1 MDIREIL
8 GKRRLFLDG
17 GTGTSLQ
24 KLGLKAGERP
34 ETWNLLHPERIE
46 SLHRAYLDAGADII
60 YTNTF
65 GANRLKYPEGGE
77 FSLEEVI
84 KSAVNIAKRAQI
96 ACGREDSSWVALDIG
111 PSGKLL
117 RPLGD
122 LDFEDAVA
130 LFAEV
135 VGYGA
140 AAGADLVVIET
151 MGDSYELKAAV
162 LAAKENSELPIIAT
176 AAFDERARL
185 LTGGTPESVTALLEG
200 LRVDALGLNCGLGP
214 REMLPIAEHFA
225 AAASLPVAAAPN
237 AGLPRQVEGRTVFD
251 LSPGDFAAQMEAI
264 ARAGAQLLGGCCGT
278 TPEHIAALAERCRE
292 LPFAEPVRKR
302 RTVVSSFS
310 TAVELGAGPVIVGER
325 INPTGKPRLKEAL
338 RAGNMDYL
346 LSEGAAQEDAGAQ
359 ILDVNVGLPGVD
371 EPAMLE
377 RAVTALQGVTGLPL
391 QLDSSDARALERA
404 MRRYNGK
411 PMINSVSAK
420 AESMAA
426 VFPLIRKYG
435 GTVVGLALDE
445 GGIPETPEGRVEC
458 AERIYETAAEYGI
471 AREDVVID
479 TLTLTV
485 SSEPQAAQTTLE
497 ALRRIHAAGGRTILG
512 VSNVSFGL
520 PAREKVNSAFL
531 TLALEAG
538 LDCAIMNPLSAAM
551 MSAWRAFAVLTA
563 RDARCED
570 YIAHESGAEA
580 RPETPTAGLTLGACI
595 EKGLAD
601 AASAEAKR
609 LVAGGAEPLGVINS
623 ELIPAL
629 DRVGRGFEAGTMY
642 LPQLLMS
649 AEAAGAAFESLK
661 SGMKG
666 ERGGGYP
673 GKIVIATV
681 KGDIHD
687 IGKNIVRTLLEN
699 YGFDVRDLGK
709 DVPPEAVL
717 EAASQEG
724 VRLVGLSALMTTT
737 VAAMEKTIKLLRERL
752 PEVKIMVGGAVLN
765 EEYAKQIGA
774 DFYGR
779 DAMASVR
786 YAKTVCA

>member
-77 FSLEEVI
+77 FSLEEVV

-162 LAAKENSELPIIAT
+162 LAAKENSELPVIAT

-185 LTGGTPESVTALLEG
+185 LTGGTPEAMTALLEG

-214 REMLPIAEHFA
+214 REMLPIAERFA

-278 TPEHIAALAERCRE
+278 TPEHIAALVERCRE

-471 AREDVVID
+471 APEDVVID

-485 SSEPQAAQTTLE
+485 SSAPQAAQTTLE

-629 DRVGRGFEAGTMY
+629 DRVGRGFEAGEIY

-649 AEAAGAAFESLK
+649 AEAAGAVFESLK

-666 ERGGGYP
+666 ERGSEYP

-737 VAAMEKTIKLLRERL
+737 VAAMEETIKLLRERL

-765 EEYAKQIGA
+765 EEYARQIGA

>member
-1 MDIREIL
+1 MDIREVL

-24 KLGLKAGERP
+24 KMGLKAGERP

-46 SLHRAYLDAGADII
+46 ALHRAYLDAGADVI

-65 GANRLKYPEGGE
+65 GANRLKYPADGE
-77 FSLEEVI
+77 FELEDIV
-84 KSAVNIAKRAQI
+84 KSAVDIAKRAQI
-96 ACGREDSSWVALDIG
+96 ACGREGDSWVALDIG

-117 RPLGD
+117 KPLGD
-122 LDFEDAVA
+122 LDFEDAVS

-135 VGYGA
+135 VRCGA
-140 AAGADLVVIET
+140 AAGADLVVVET

-162 LAAKENSELPIIAT
+162 LAAKENSELPVIAT

-185 LTGGTPESVTALLEG
+185 LTGGTPEAVTALLEG

-214 REMLPIAEHFA
+214 DEMLTIAERFA
-225 AAASLPVAAAPN
+225 AAASIPVAAAPN
-237 AGLPRQVEGRTVFD
+237 AGLPRSVEGRTVFD
-251 LSPGDFAAQMEAI
+251 LSPGDFAEGMARI
-264 ARAGAQLLGGCCGT
+264 AEAGAQLLGGCCGT
-278 TPEHIAALAERCRE
+278 TPEHIAALVNRCRV
-292 LPFAEPVRKR
+292 LPFAEPVKKH

-310 TAVELGAGPVIVGER
+310 TAVELGAGTVIVGER

-338 RAGNMDYL
+338 RTENMEYL

-377 RAVTALQGVTGLPL
+377 RAVCALQGVTGLPL
-391 QLDSSDARALERA
+391 QLDSSDPAALERA

-426 VFPLIRKYG
+426 VFPLVQKYG
-435 GTVVGLALDE
+435 GVVVGLALDE
-445 GGIPETPEGRVEC
+445 GGIPETPEGRVAC
-458 AERIYETAAEYGI
+458 AERIYETAAQYGI
-471 AREDVVID
+471 APEDVVID

-485 SSEPQAAQTTLE
+485 SSEPQAAQVTLE
-497 ALRRIHAAGGRTILG
+497 ALRRIHARGGRTILG

-551 MSAWRAFAVLTA
+551 MSAWRAFAVLSA

-570 YIAHESGAEA
+570 YIAHESGAETKPQTQA
-580 RPETPTAGLTLGACI
+580 AGMTLGTCI

-609 LVAGGAEPLGVINS
+609 LVAGGTEPLDAINS

-629 DRVGRGFEAGTMY
+629 DRVGRGFEAGEIY

-649 AEAAGAAFESLK
+649 AEAAGAAFEALK
-661 SGMKG
+661 AGMKG
-666 ERGGGYP
+666 DRGSEYP

-699 YGFDVRDLGK
+699 YGFDVTDLGK

-717 EAASQEG
+717 EAASKEG

-737 VAAMEKTIKLLRERL
+737 VAAMAETIKLLQSKL
-752 PEVKIMVGGAVLN
+752 PGIKIMVGGAVLN
-765 EEYAKQIGA
+765 EEYAEQIGA
-774 DFYGR
+774 DFYGK

-786 YAKTVCA
+786 YAKEICS

>member
-24 KLGLKAGERP
+24 KMGLRAGERP

-46 SLHRAYLDAGADII
+46 SLHRAYLDAGADVIF
-60 YTNTF
+60 TNTF

-77 FSLEEVI
+77 FSLEEVV
-84 KSAVNIAKRAQI
+84 KSAVNIAKRAQT

-162 LAAKENSELPIIAT
+162 LAAKENSELPVIAT
-176 AAFDERARL
+176 CAFDERARL
-185 LTGGTPESVTALLEG
+185 LTGGTPEAVTALLEG

-214 REMLPIAEHFA
+214 REMLPIAERFA
-225 AAASLPVAAAPN
+225 AASSLPVAAAPN

-278 TPEHIAALAERCRE
+278 TPEHIAALAGRCRE

-338 RAGNMDYL
+338 RSGDMDYL

-377 RAVTALQGVTGLPL
+377 RAVCALQGVTGLPL

-435 GTVVGLALDE
+435 GVVVGLALDD
-445 GGIPETPEGRVEC
+445 GGIPETPEGRVAC
-458 AERIYETAAEYGI
+458 AEHIYETAAEYGI

-485 SSEPQAAQTTLE
+485 SSAPQEAQTTLE
-497 ALRRIHAAGGRTILG
+497 ALRRIHAKGGRTILG

-520 PAREKVNSAFL
+520 PAREKVNSASL

-570 YIAHESGAEA
+570 YIAHESGAQA
-580 RPETPTAGLTLGACI
+580 RPETPTTGLTLGACI

-609 LVAGGAEPLGVINS
+609 LVEGGAEPLDVINS

-737 VAAMEKTIKLLRERL
+737 VAAMEETIRLLRERL
-752 PEVKIMVGGAVLN
+752 PDVKIMVGGAVLT
-765 EEYAKQIGA
+765 EDYAKQIGA
-774 DFYGR
+774 DFYGK

-786 YAKTVCA
+786 YAKEICG

>member
-1 MDIREIL
+1 MDIREVL

-24 KLGLKAGERP
+24 KMGLKAGERP

-46 SLHRAYLDAGADII
+46 ALHRAYLDAGADVI

-65 GANRLKYPEGGE
+65 GANRLKYPADGE
-77 FSLEEVI
+77 FELEDIV
-84 KSAVNIAKRAQI
+84 KSAVDIAKRAQI
-96 ACGREDSSWVALDIG
+96 ACGREGDSWVALDIG

-117 RPLGD
+117 KPLGD
-122 LDFEDAVA
+122 LDFEDAVS

-135 VGYGA
+135 VRCGA
-140 AAGADLVVIET
+140 AAGADLVVVET

-162 LAAKENSELPIIAT
+162 LAAKENSELPVIAT

-185 LTGGTPESVTALLEG
+185 LTGGTPEAVTALLEG

-214 REMLPIAEHFA
+214 DEMLTIAERFA
-225 AAASLPVAAAPN
+225 AAASIPVAAAPN
-237 AGLPRQVEGRTVFD
+237 AGLPRSVEGRTVFE
-251 LSPGDFAAQMEAI
+251 LSPGDFAEGMARI
-264 ARAGAQLLGGCCGT
+264 AEAGAQLLGGCCGT
-278 TPEHIAALAERCRE
+278 TPEHIAALVNRCRE
-292 LPFAEPVRKR
+292 LPFAEPVKR
-302 RTVVSSFS
+302 HRTWVSSFS

-338 RAGNMDYL
+338 RTENMEYL

-377 RAVTALQGVTGLPL
+377 RAVCALQGVTGLPL
-391 QLDSSDARALERA
+391 QLDSSDPAALERA

-426 VFPLIRKYG
+426 VFPLVQKYG
-435 GTVVGLALDE
+435 GVVVGLALDE
-445 GGIPETPEGRVEC
+445 GGIPETPEGRVAC
-458 AERIYETAAEYGI
+458 AERIYETAAQYGI

-485 SSEPQAAQTTLE
+485 SSEPQAAQVTLE
-497 ALRRIHAAGGRTILG
+497 ALRRIHARGGRTILG

-551 MSAWRAFAVLTA
+551 MSAWRAFAVLSA
-563 RDARCED
+563 RDARCEE
-570 YIAHESGAEA
+570 YIAHESGAETKPQTQA
-580 RPETPTAGLTLGACI
+580 AGMTLGTCI

-609 LVAGGAEPLGVINS
+609 LVAGGTEPLDAINS

-629 DRVGRGFEAGTMY
+629 DRVGRGFEAGEIY

-649 AEAAGAAFESLK
+649 AEAAGAAFEALK
-661 SGMKG
+661 AGMKG
-666 ERGGGYP
+666 DRGSEYP

-699 YGFDVRDLGK
+699 YGFDVTDLGK

-717 EAASQEG
+717 EAASKEG

-737 VAAMEKTIKLLRERL
+737 VAAMAETIKLLQSKL
-752 PEVKIMVGGAVLN
+752 PGIKIMVGGAVLN
-765 EEYAKQIGA
+765 EEYAEQIGA
-774 DFYGR
+774 DFYGK

-786 YAKTVCA
+786 YAKEICS

>member
-1 MDIREIL
+1 MDIREVL

-24 KLGLKAGERP
+24 KMGLKAGERP

-46 SLHRAYLDAGADII
+46 ALHRAYLDAGADVI

-77 FSLEEVI
+77 FALEDIV
-84 KSAVNIAKRAQI
+84 KSAVDIAKRAQI
-96 ACGREDSSWVALDIG
+96 ACGREGDSWVALDIG

-117 RPLGD
+117 KPLGD
-122 LDFEDAVA
+122 LDFEDAVS

-135 VGYGA
+135 VRCGA
-140 AAGADLVVIET
+140 AAGADLVVVET

-162 LAAKENSELPIIAT
+162 LAAKENSELPVIAT

-185 LTGGTPESVTALLEG
+185 LTGGTPEAVTALLEG

-214 REMLPIAEHFA
+214 DEMLTIAERFA
-225 AAASLPVAAAPN
+225 AAASIPVAAAPN
-237 AGLPRQVEGRTVFD
+237 AGLPRSVEGRTVFD
-251 LSPGDFAAQMEAI
+251 LSPGDFAEGMARI
-264 ARAGAQLLGGCCGT
+264 AEAGAQLLGGCCGT
-278 TPEHIAALAERCRE
+278 TPEHIAALVNRCRE
-292 LPFAEPVRKR
+292 LPFAEPVKKH

-338 RAGNMDYL
+338 RTENMEYL

-377 RAVTALQGVTGLPL
+377 RAVCALQGVTGLPL
-391 QLDSSDARALERA
+391 QLDSSDPAALERA

-426 VFPLIRKYG
+426 VFPLVQKYG
-435 GTVVGLALDE
+435 GVVVGLALDE
-445 GGIPETPEGRVEC
+445 GGIPETPEGRVAC
-458 AERIYETAAEYGI
+458 AERIYETAAQYGI
-471 AREDVVID
+471 APEDVVID

-485 SSEPQAAQTTLE
+485 SSEPQAAQVTLE
-497 ALRRIHAAGGRTILG
+497 ALRRIHARGGRTILG

-551 MSAWRAFAVLTA
+551 MSAWRAFAVLSA

-570 YIAHESGAEA
+570 YIAHESGAET
-580 RPETPTAGLTLGACI
+580 RPQTQAAGMTLGTCI
-595 EKGLAD
+595 EKGLTD
-601 AASAEAKR
+601 AATNEAKR
-609 LVAGGAEPLGVINS
+609 LVAGGTEPLDAINS

-629 DRVGRGFEAGTMY
+629 DRVGRGFEAGEIY

-649 AEAAGAAFESLK
+649 AEAAGAAFEALK
-661 SGMKG
+661 AGMKG
-666 ERGGGYP
+666 DRGSEYP

-699 YGFDVRDLGK
+699 YGFDVTDLGK

-717 EAASQEG
+717 EAASKEG

-737 VAAMEKTIKLLRERL
+737 VAAMAETIKLLQSKL
-752 PEVKIMVGGAVLN
+752 PGIKIMVGGAVLN

-774 DFYGR
+774 DFYGK

-786 YAKTVCA
+786 YAKEICS

>member
-1 MDIREIL
+1 MDIREVL

-24 KLGLKAGERP
+24 KMGLKAGERP

-46 SLHRAYLDAGADII
+46 ALHRAYLDAGADVI

-77 FSLEEVI
+77 FALEDIV
-84 KSAVNIAKRAQI
+84 KSAVDIAKRAQI
-96 ACGREDSSWVALDIG
+96 ACGREGDSWVALDIG

-117 RPLGD
+117 KPLGD
-122 LDFEDAVA
+122 LDFEDAVS

-135 VGYGA
+135 VRCGA
-140 AAGADLVVIET
+140 AAGADLVVVET

-162 LAAKENSELPIIAT
+162 LAAKENSELPVIAT

-185 LTGGTPESVTALLEG
+185 LTGGTPEAVTALLEG

-214 REMLPIAEHFA
+214 DEMLTIAERFA
-225 AAASLPVAAAPN
+225 AAASIPVAAAPN
-237 AGLPRQVEGRTVFD
+237 AGLPRSVEGRTVFD
-251 LSPGDFAAQMEAI
+251 LSPGDFAEGMARI
-264 ARAGAQLLGGCCGT
+264 AEAGAQLLGGCCGT
-278 TPEHIAALAERCRE
+278 TPEHIAALVNRCRE
-292 LPFAEPVRKR
+292 LPFAEPVKR
-302 RTVVSSFS
+302 HRTWVSSFS
-310 TAVELGAGPVIVGER
+310 TAVELGAGTVIVGER

-338 RAGNMDYL
+338 RTENMEYL

-377 RAVTALQGVTGLPL
+377 RAVCALQGVTGLPL
-391 QLDSSDARALERA
+391 QLDSSDPAALERA

-426 VFPLIRKYG
+426 VFPLVQKYG
-435 GTVVGLALDE
+435 GVVVGLALDE
-445 GGIPETPEGRVEC
+445 GGIPETPEGRVAC
-458 AERIYETAAEYGI
+458 AERIYETAAQYGI
-471 AREDVVID
+471 APEDVVID

-485 SSEPQAAQTTLE
+485 SSEPQAAQVTLE
-497 ALRRIHAAGGRTILG
+497 ALRRIHARGGRTILG

-551 MSAWRAFAVLTA
+551 MSAWRAFAVLSA

-570 YIAHESGAEA
+570 YIAHESGAETKPQTQA
-580 RPETPTAGLTLGACI
+580 AGMTLGTCI

-609 LVAGGAEPLGVINS
+609 LVAGGTEPLDAINS

-629 DRVGRGFEAGTMY
+629 DRVGRGFEAGEIY

-649 AEAAGAAFESLK
+649 AEAAGAAFEALK
-661 SGMKG
+661 AGMKG
-666 ERGGGYP
+666 DRGSEYP

-699 YGFDVRDLGK
+699 YGFDVTDLGK

-717 EAASQEG
+717 EAASKEG

-737 VAAMEKTIKLLRERL
+737 VAAMAETIKLLQSKL
-752 PEVKIMVGGAVLN
+752 PGIKIMVGGAVLN

-774 DFYGR
+774 DFYGK

-786 YAKTVCA
+786 YAKEICS

>member
-1 MDIREIL
+1 MDIREVL

-24 KLGLKAGERP
+24 KMGLKAGERP

-46 SLHRAYLDAGADII
+46 ALHRAYLDAGADVI

-65 GANRLKYPEGGE
+65 GANRLKYPEDGE
-77 FSLEEVI
+77 FELEDIV
-84 KSAVNIAKRAQI
+84 KSAVDIAKRAQI
-96 ACGREDSSWVALDIG
+96 ACGREGDSWVALDIG

-117 RPLGD
+117 KPLGD
-122 LDFEDAVA
+122 LDFEDAVS

-135 VGYGA
+135 VRCGA
-140 AAGADLVVIET
+140 AAGADLVVVET

-162 LAAKENSELPIIAT
+162 LAAKENSELPVIAT

-185 LTGGTPESVTALLEG
+185 LTGGTPEAVTALLEG

-214 REMLPIAEHFA
+214 DEMLTIAERFA
-225 AAASLPVAAAPN
+225 AAASIPVAAAPN
-237 AGLPRQVEGRTVFD
+237 AGLPRSVEGRTVFD
-251 LSPGDFAAQMEAI
+251 LSPGDFAEGMARI
-264 ARAGAQLLGGCCGT
+264 AEAGAQLLGGCCGT
-278 TPEHIAALAERCRE
+278 TPEHIAALVNRCRE
-292 LPFAEPVRKR
+292 LPFAEPVKKH

-338 RAGNMDYL
+338 RTENMEYL

-377 RAVTALQGVTGLPL
+377 RAVCALQGVTGLPL
-391 QLDSSDARALERA
+391 QLDSSDPAALERA

-426 VFPLIRKYG
+426 VFPLVQKYG
-435 GTVVGLALDE
+435 GVVVGLALDE
-445 GGIPETPEGRVEC
+445 GGIPETPEGRVAC
-458 AERIYETAAEYGI
+458 AERIYETAAQYGI
-471 AREDVVID
+471 APEDVVID

-485 SSEPQAAQTTLE
+485 SSEPQAAQVTLE
-497 ALRRIHAAGGRTILG
+497 ALRRIHARGGRTILG

-551 MSAWRAFAVLTA
+551 MSAWRAFAVLSA

-570 YIAHESGAEA
+570 YIAHESGAET
-580 RPETPTAGLTLGACI
+580 RPQTQAAGMTLGTCI

-609 LVAGGAEPLGVINS
+609 LVAGGTEPLDAINS

-629 DRVGRGFEAGTMY
+629 DRVGRGFEAGEIY

-649 AEAAGAAFESLK
+649 AEAAGAAFEALK
-661 SGMKG
+661 AGMKG
-666 ERGGGYP
+666 DRGSEYP

-699 YGFDVRDLGK
+699 YGFDVTDLGK

-717 EAASQEG
+717 EAASKEG

-737 VAAMEKTIKLLRERL
+737 VAAMAETIKLLQSKL
-752 PEVKIMVGGAVLN
+752 PGIKIMVGGAVLN
-765 EEYAKQIGA
+765 EEYAEQIGA
-774 DFYGR
+774 DFYGK

-786 YAKTVCA
+786 YAKEICS

>member
-24 KLGLKAGERP
+24 KMGLRAGERP

-46 SLHRAYLDAGADII
+46 SLHRAYLDAGADVIF
-60 YTNTF
+60 TNTF

-77 FSLEEVI
+77 FSLEEVV
-84 KSAVNIAKRAQI
+84 KSAVRIAKRAQT

-162 LAAKENSELPIIAT
+162 LAAKENSELPVIAT
-176 AAFDERARL
+176 CAFDERARL
-185 LTGGTPESVTALLEG
+185 LTGGTPEAVMALLEG

-214 REMLPIAEHFA
+214 REMLPIAERFA

-251 LSPGDFAAQMEAI
+251 LSPGDFAAQMEAV

-278 TPEHIAALAERCRE
+278 TPEHIAALAGRCRE

-338 RAGNMDYL
+338 RSGNMDYL

-377 RAVTALQGVTGLPL
+377 RAVCALQGVTGLPL

-435 GTVVGLALDE
+435 GVVVGLALDD
-445 GGIPETPEGRVEC
+445 GGIPETPEGRVAC
-458 AERIYETAAEYGI
+458 AEHIYETAAEYGI

-485 SSEPQAAQTTLE
+485 SSAPQAAQTTLE
-497 ALRRIHAAGGRTILG
+497 ALRRIHAKGGRTILG

-570 YIAHESGAEA
+570 YIAHESGAQA
-580 RPETPTAGLTLGACI
+580 RPETPTTGLTLGACI

-609 LVAGGAEPLGVINS
+609 LVEGGAEPLDVINS

-737 VAAMEKTIKLLRERL
+737 VAAMEETIRLLRERL
-752 PEVKIMVGGAVLN
+752 PDVKIMVGGAVLT
-765 EEYAKQIGA
+765 EDYAKQIGA
-774 DFYGR
+774 DFYGK

-786 YAKTVCA
+786 YAKEICG

>member
-1 MDIREIL
+1 MDIREVL

-24 KLGLKAGERP
+24 KMGLKAGERP

-46 SLHRAYLDAGADII
+46 ALHRAYLDAGADVI

-65 GANRLKYPEGGE
+65 GANRLKYPADGE
-77 FSLEEVI
+77 FELEDIV
-84 KSAVNIAKRAQI
+84 KSAVDIAKRAQI
-96 ACGREDSSWVALDIG
+96 ACGREGDSWVALDIG

-117 RPLGD
+117 KPLGD
-122 LDFEDAVA
+122 LDFEDAVS

-135 VGYGA
+135 VRCGA
-140 AAGADLVVIET
+140 AAGADLVVVET

-162 LAAKENSELPIIAT
+162 LAAKENSELPVIAT

-185 LTGGTPESVTALLEG
+185 LTGGTPEAVTALLEG

-214 REMLPIAEHFA
+214 DEMLTIAERFA
-225 AAASLPVAAAPN
+225 AAASIPVAAAPN
-237 AGLPRQVEGRTVFD
+237 AGLPRSVEGRTVFE
-251 LSPGDFAAQMEAI
+251 LSPGDFAEGMARI
-264 ARAGAQLLGGCCGT
+264 AEAGAQLLGGCCGT
-278 TPEHIAALAERCRE
+278 TPEHIAALVNRCRE
-292 LPFAEPVRKR
+292 LPFAEPVKKH

-338 RAGNMDYL
+338 RTENMEYL

-377 RAVTALQGVTGLPL
+377 RAVCALQGVTGLPL
-391 QLDSSDARALERA
+391 QLDSSDPAALERA

-426 VFPLIRKYG
+426 VFPLVQKYG
-435 GTVVGLALDE
+435 GVVVGLALDE
-445 GGIPETPEGRVEC
+445 GGIPETPEGRVAC
-458 AERIYETAAEYGI
+458 AERIYETAAQYGI
-471 AREDVVID
+471 APEDVVID

-485 SSEPQAAQTTLE
+485 SSEPQAAQVTLE
-497 ALRRIHAAGGRTILG
+497 ALRRIHARGGRTILG

-551 MSAWRAFAVLTA
+551 MSAWRAFAVLSA

-570 YIAHESGAEA
+570 YIAHESGAETKPQTQAA
-580 RPETPTAGLTLGACI
+580 RMTLGTCI

-609 LVAGGAEPLGVINS
+609 LVAGGTEPLDAINS

-629 DRVGRGFEAGTMY
+629 DRVGRGFEAGEIY

-649 AEAAGAAFESLK
+649 AEAAGAAFEALK
-661 SGMKG
+661 AGMKG
-666 ERGGGYP
+666 DRGSEYP

-699 YGFDVRDLGK
+699 YGFDVTDLGK

-717 EAASQEG
+717 EAASKEG

-737 VAAMEKTIKLLRERL
+737 VAAMAETIKLLQSKL
-752 PEVKIMVGGAVLN
+752 PGIKIMVGGAVLN

-774 DFYGR
+774 DFYGK

-786 YAKTVCA
+786 YAKEICS

>member
-1 MDIREIL
+1 MDIREVL

-24 KLGLKAGERP
+24 KMGLKAGERP

-46 SLHRAYLDAGADII
+46 ALHRAYLDAGADVI

-65 GANRLKYPEGGE
+65 GANRLKYPADGE
-77 FSLEEVI
+77 FELEDIV
-84 KSAVNIAKRAQI
+84 KSAVDIAKRAQI
-96 ACGREDSSWVALDIG
+96 ACGCEGDSWVALDIG

-117 RPLGD
+117 KPLGD
-122 LDFEDAVA
+122 LDFEDAVS

-135 VGYGA
+135 VRCGA
-140 AAGADLVVIET
+140 AAGADLVVVET

-162 LAAKENSELPIIAT
+162 LAAKENSELPVIAT

-185 LTGGTPESVTALLEG
+185 LTGGTPEAVTALLEG

-214 REMLPIAEHFA
+214 DEMLTIAERFA
-225 AAASLPVAAAPN
+225 AAASIPVAAAPN
-237 AGLPRQVEGRTVFD
+237 AGLPRSVEGRTVFD
-251 LSPGDFAAQMEAI
+251 LSPGDFAEGMARI
-264 ARAGAQLLGGCCGT
+264 AAAGAQLLGGCCGT
-278 TPEHIAALAERCRE
+278 TPEHIAALVNRCRE
-292 LPFAEPVRKR
+292 LPFAEPVKKH

-338 RAGNMDYL
+338 RTENMEYL

-377 RAVTALQGVTGLPL
+377 RAVCALQGVTGLPL
-391 QLDSSDARALERA
+391 QLDSSDPAALERA

-426 VFPLIRKYG
+426 VFPLVQKYG
-435 GTVVGLALDE
+435 GVVVGLALDE
-445 GGIPETPEGRVEC
+445 GGIPETPEGRVAC
-458 AERIYETAAEYGI
+458 AERIYETAAQYGI

-485 SSEPQAAQTTLE
+485 SSEPQAAQVTLE
-497 ALRRIHAAGGRTILG
+497 ALRRIHARGGRTILG

-551 MSAWRAFAVLTA
+551 MSAWRAFAVLSA

-570 YIAHESGAEA
+570 YIAHESGAET
-580 RPETPTAGLTLGACI
+580 RPQTQAAGMTLGTCI

-609 LVAGGAEPLGVINS
+609 LVAGGTEPLDAINS

-629 DRVGRGFEAGTMY
+629 DRVGRGFEAGEIY

-649 AEAAGAAFESLK
+649 AEAAGAAFEALK
-661 SGMKG
+661 AGMKG
-666 ERGGGYP
+666 DRGSEYP

-699 YGFDVRDLGK
+699 YGFDVTDLGK

-717 EAASQEG
+717 EAILQASKTSFSPERFARLKKS
-724 VRLVGLSALMTTT
+724 VRGR
-737 VAAMEKTIKLLRERL
+737 LLR
-752 PEVKIMVGGAVLN
+752 
-765 EEYAKQIGA
+765 
-774 DFYGR
+774 
-779 DAMASVR
+779 S
-786 YAKTVCA
+786 

>member
-24 KLGLKAGERP
+24 KMGLKAGERP
-34 ETWNLLHPERIE
+34 ETWNILHPERIE
-46 SLHRAYLDAGADII
+46 SLHRAYLDACADII

-65 GANRLKYPEGGE
+65 GANRLKYPAGGE
-77 FSLEEVI
+77 FSLEEVVR
-84 KSAVNIAKRAQI
+84 SAVNVAKAAQRA
-96 ACGREDSSWVALDIG
+96 CKREDSSWVALDIG

-117 RPLGD
+117 KPLGD
-122 LDFEDAVA
+122 LDFEDAVS

-135 VGYGA
+135 VRYGA
-140 AAGADLVVIET
+140 QAGADLVVIET

-162 LAAKENSELPIIAT
+162 LAAKENCALPIIAT
-176 AAFDERARL
+176 AAYDEKARL

-200 LRVDALGLNCGLGP
+200 LGVDALGLNCGLGP
-214 REMLPIAEHFA
+214 AEMLPIAERLA

-237 AGLPRQVEGRTVFD
+237 AGLPRSVDGQTVFD
-251 LSPGDFAAQMEAI
+251 LGPEDFARGMRAI
-264 ARAGAQLLGGCCGT
+264 AETGAQLLGGCCGT
-278 TPEHIAALAERCRE
+278 TPEHIAALVRECRD
-292 LPFAEPVRKR
+292 LPFAPAVRKR

-310 TAVELGAGPVIVGER
+310 TAVEIGPAPVIVGER
-325 INPTGKPRLKEAL
+325 INPTGKPKLKEAL
-338 RAGNMDYL
+338 RSANMDYIL
-346 LSEGAAQEDAGAQ
+346 AEGAAQEDAGAH

-371 EPAMLE
+371 EPEMLE
-377 RAVTALQGVTGLPL
+377 RAVCALQSVTGLPL
-391 QLDSSDARALERA
+391 QLDSSDPRALERA

-426 VFPLIRKYG
+426 VFPLVKKYG
-435 GTVVGLALDE
+435 GVVVGLALDE
-445 GGIPETPEGRVEC
+445 GGIPETAEGRVEC
-458 AERIYETAAEYGI
+458 AELIYDTAAEYGI

-485 SSEPQAAQTTLE
+485 SSEPQAAQVTLE
-497 ALRRIHAAGGRTILG
+497 ALGRIHDMGGHTILG

-520 PAREKVNSAFL
+520 PAREKINSAFL
-531 TLALEAG
+531 TLALSAG

-570 YIAHESGAEA
+570 YIAHESNAEPPKPA
-580 RPETPTAGLTLGACI
+580 ASSGISLGGCI
-595 EKGLAD
+595 EKGLTD
-601 AASAEAKR
+601 ASSAEAKR
-609 LVAGGAEPLGVINS
+609 LVAAGAEPLEVINS

-629 DRVGRGFEAGTMY
+629 DRVGKGFEAGTLY

-649 AEAAGAAFESLK
+649 AEAAGAAFEALK

-666 ERGGGYP
+666 ERGSEYP
-673 GKIVIATV
+673 GRIVIATV
-681 KGDIHD
+681 RGDIHD

-699 YGFDVRDLGK
+699 YGFSVTDLGK

-717 EAASQEG
+717 EAANAPD

-737 VAAMEKTIKLLRERL
+737 VASMAETIKLLQSRL
-752 PEVKIMVGGAVLN
+752 PGIKIMVGGAVLN
-765 EEYAKQIGA
+765 EEYAREIGA
-774 DFYGR
+774 DFYAR

-786 YAKTVCA
+786 YAREICK

>member
-77 FSLEEVI
+77 FSLEEVV

-162 LAAKENSELPIIAT
+162 LAAKENSELPVIAT

-214 REMLPIAEHFA
+214 REMLPIAERFA

-237 AGLPRQVEGRTVFD
+237 AGLPRSVEGRTVFD

-278 TPEHIAALAERCRE
+278 TPEHIAALVERCRE

-458 AERIYETAAEYGI
+458 AERIYETAADYGI

-485 SSEPQAAQTTLE
+485 SSAPQAAQTTLE

-629 DRVGRGFEAGTMY
+629 DRVGKGFETGRIY

-649 AEAAGAAFESLK
+649 AEAAGAAFEALK

-666 ERGGGYP
+666 ERGSGYP

-709 DVPPEAVL
+709 DVPPDAVL
-717 EAASQEG
+717 EAASKEG

-737 VAAMEKTIKLLRERL
+737 VAAMEETIRLLRERL
-752 PEVKIMVGGAVLN
+752 PDVKIMVGGAVLT
-765 EEYAKQIGA
+765 EDYAKQIGA

-786 YAKTVCA
+786 YAKEICG

>member
-1 MDIREIL
+1 MDIREVL

-24 KLGLKAGERP
+24 KMGLKAGERP

-46 SLHRAYLDAGADII
+46 ALHRAYLDAGADVI

-77 FSLEEVI
+77 FALEDIV
-84 KSAVNIAKRAQI
+84 KSAVDIAKRAQI
-96 ACGREDSSWVALDIG
+96 ACGREGDSWVALDIG

-117 RPLGD
+117 KPLGD
-122 LDFEDAVA
+122 LDFEDAVS

-135 VGYGA
+135 VRCGA
-140 AAGADLVVIET
+140 AAGADLVVVET

-162 LAAKENSELPIIAT
+162 LAAKENSELPVIAT

-185 LTGGTPESVTALLEG
+185 LTGGTPEAVTALLEG

-214 REMLPIAEHFA
+214 DEMLTIAERFA
-225 AAASLPVAAAPN
+225 AAASIPVAAAPN
-237 AGLPRQVEGRTVFD
+237 AGLPRSVEGRTVFD
-251 LSPGDFAAQMEAI
+251 LSPGDFAEGMARI
-264 ARAGAQLLGGCCGT
+264 AEAGAQLLGGCCGT
-278 TPEHIAALAERCRE
+278 TPEHIAALVNRCRE
-292 LPFAEPVRKR
+292 LPFAEPVKR
-302 RTVVSSFS
+302 HRTWVSSFS

-338 RAGNMDYL
+338 RTENMEYL

-377 RAVTALQGVTGLPL
+377 RAVCALQGVTGLPL
-391 QLDSSDARALERA
+391 QLDSSDPAALERA

-426 VFPLIRKYG
+426 VFPLVQKYG
-435 GTVVGLALDE
+435 GVVVGLALDE
-445 GGIPETPEGRVEC
+445 GGIPETPEGRVAC
-458 AERIYETAAEYGI
+458 AERIYETAAQYGI
-471 AREDVVID
+471 APEDVVID

-485 SSEPQAAQTTLE
+485 SSEPQAAQVTLE
-497 ALRRIHAAGGRTILG
+497 ALRRIHARGGRTILG

-551 MSAWRAFAVLTA
+551 MSAWRAFAVLSA

-570 YIAHESGAEA
+570 YIAHESGAET
-580 RPETPTAGLTLGACI
+580 RPQTQAAGMTLGTCI

-609 LVAGGAEPLGVINS
+609 LVAGGTEPLDAINS

-629 DRVGRGFEAGTMY
+629 DRVGRGFEAGEIY

-649 AEAAGAAFESLK
+649 AEAAGAAFEALK
-661 SGMKG
+661 AGMKG
-666 ERGGGYP
+666 DRGSEYP

-699 YGFDVRDLGK
+699 YGFDVTDLGK

-717 EAASQEG
+717 EAASKEG

-737 VAAMEKTIKLLRERL
+737 VAAMAETIKLLQSKL
-752 PEVKIMVGGAVLN
+752 PGIKIMVGGAVLN

-774 DFYGR
+774 DFYGK

-786 YAKTVCA
+786 YAKEICS

>member
-1 MDIREIL
+1 MDIREVL

-17 GTGTSLQ
+17 GTGASLQ
-24 KLGLKAGERP
+24 KMGLKAGERP

-46 SLHRAYLDAGADII
+46 ALHRAYLDAGADVI

-65 GANRLKYPEGGE
+65 GANRLKYPADGE
-77 FSLEEVI
+77 FELEDIV
-84 KSAVNIAKRAQI
+84 KSAVDIAKRAQI
-96 ACGREDSSWVALDIG
+96 ACGREGDSWVALDIG

-117 RPLGD
+117 KPLGD
-122 LDFEDAVA
+122 LDFEDAVS

-135 VGYGA
+135 VRCGA
-140 AAGADLVVIET
+140 AAGADLVVVET

-162 LAAKENSELPIIAT
+162 LAAKENSELPVIAT

-185 LTGGTPESVTALLEG
+185 LTGGTPEAVTALLEG

-214 REMLPIAEHFA
+214 DEMLTIAERFA
-225 AAASLPVAAAPN
+225 AAASIPVAAAPN
-237 AGLPRQVEGRTVFD
+237 AGLPRSVEGRTVFD
-251 LSPGDFAAQMEAI
+251 LSPGDFAEEMARI
-264 ARAGAQLLGGCCGT
+264 AEAGAQLLGGCCGT
-278 TPEHIAALAERCRE
+278 TPEHIAALVNRCRE
-292 LPFAEPVRKR
+292 LPFAEPVKR
-302 RTVVSSFS
+302 HRTWVSSFS

-338 RAGNMDYL
+338 RTENMEYL

-377 RAVTALQGVTGLPL
+377 RAVCALQGVTGLPL
-391 QLDSSDARALERA
+391 QLDSSDPAALERA

-426 VFPLIRKYG
+426 VFPLVQKYG
-435 GTVVGLALDE
+435 GVVVGLALDE
-445 GGIPETPEGRVEC
+445 GGIPETPEGRVAC
-458 AERIYETAAEYGI
+458 AERIYETAAQYGI

-485 SSEPQAAQTTLE
+485 SSEPQAAQVTLE
-497 ALRRIHAAGGRTILG
+497 ALRRIHARGGRTILG

-551 MSAWRAFAVLTA
+551 MSAWRAFAVLSA

-570 YIAHESGAEA
+570 YIAHESGAETKPQTQAA
-580 RPETPTAGLTLGACI
+580 RMTLGTCI

-609 LVAGGAEPLGVINS
+609 LVAGGTEPLDAINS

-629 DRVGRGFEAGTMY
+629 DRVGRGFEAGEIY

-649 AEAAGAAFESLK
+649 AEAAGAAFEALK
-661 SGMKG
+661 AGMKG
-666 ERGGGYP
+666 DRGSEYP

-699 YGFDVRDLGK
+699 YGFDVTDLGK

-717 EAASQEG
+717 EAASKEG

-737 VAAMEKTIKLLRERL
+737 VAAMAETIKLLQSKL
-752 PEVKIMVGGAVLN
+752 PGIKIMVGGAVLN
-765 EEYAKQIGA
+765 EEYAEQIGA
-774 DFYGR
+774 DFYGK

-786 YAKTVCA
+786 YAKEICS

>member
-1 MDIREIL
+1 MDIREVL

-17 GTGTSLQ
+17 GTGASLQ
-24 KLGLKAGERP
+24 KMGLKAGERP

-46 SLHRAYLDAGADII
+46 ALHRAYLDAGADVI

-65 GANRLKYPEGGE
+65 GANRLKYPADGE
-77 FSLEEVI
+77 FELEDIV
-84 KSAVNIAKRAQI
+84 KSAVDIAKRAQI
-96 ACGREDSSWVALDIG
+96 ACGREGDSWVALDIG

-117 RPLGD
+117 KPLGD
-122 LDFEDAVA
+122 LDFEDAVS

-135 VGYGA
+135 VRCGA
-140 AAGADLVVIET
+140 AAGADLVVVET

-162 LAAKENSELPIIAT
+162 LAAKENSELPVIAT

-185 LTGGTPESVTALLEG
+185 LTGGTPEAVTALLEG

-214 REMLPIAEHFA
+214 DEMLTIAERFA
-225 AAASLPVAAAPN
+225 AAASIPVAAAPN
-237 AGLPRQVEGRTVFD
+237 AGLPRSVEGRTVFD
-251 LSPGDFAAQMEAI
+251 LSPGDFAEEMARI
-264 ARAGAQLLGGCCGT
+264 AEAGAQLLGGCCGT
-278 TPEHIAALAERCRE
+278 TPEHIAALVNRCRE
-292 LPFAEPVRKR
+292 LPFAEPVKR
-302 RTVVSSFS
+302 HRTWVSSFS

-338 RAGNMDYL
+338 RTENMEYL

-377 RAVTALQGVTGLPL
+377 RAVCALQGVTGLPL
-391 QLDSSDARALERA
+391 QLDSSDPAALERA

-426 VFPLIRKYG
+426 VFPLVQKYG
-435 GTVVGLALDE
+435 GVVVGLALDE
-445 GGIPETPEGRVEC
+445 GGIPETPEGRVAC
-458 AERIYETAAEYGI
+458 AERIYETAAQYGI

-485 SSEPQAAQTTLE
+485 SSEPQAAQVTLE
-497 ALRRIHAAGGRTILG
+497 ALRRIHARGGRTILG

-551 MSAWRAFAVLTA
+551 MSAWRAFAVLSA

-570 YIAHESGAEA
+570 YIAHESGAETKPQTQA
-580 RPETPTAGLTLGACI
+580 AGMTLGTCI

-609 LVAGGAEPLGVINS
+609 LVAGGTEPLDAINS

-629 DRVGRGFEAGTMY
+629 DRVGRGFEAGEIY

-649 AEAAGAAFESLK
+649 AEAAGAAFEALK
-661 SGMKG
+661 AGMKG
-666 ERGGGYP
+666 DRGSEYP

-699 YGFDVRDLGK
+699 YGFDVTDLGK

-717 EAASQEG
+717 EAASKEG

-737 VAAMEKTIKLLRERL
+737 VAAMAETIKLLQSKL
-752 PEVKIMVGGAVLN
+752 PGIKIMVGGAVLN
-765 EEYAKQIGA
+765 EEYAEQIGA
-774 DFYGR
+774 DFYGK

-786 YAKTVCA
+786 YAKEICS

>member
-8 GKRRLFLDG
+8 GKKRLFLDG

-77 FSLEEVI
+77 FSLEEVV
-84 KSAVNIAKRAQI
+84 KSAVKIAKRAQT

-135 VGYGA
+135 VRYGA
-140 AAGADLVVIET
+140 EAGADLAVIET

-162 LAAKENSELPIIAT
+162 LAAKENSSLPIIAT
-176 AAFDERARL
+176 CAFDERARL
-185 LTGGTPESVTALLEG
+185 LTGGTPEAVTALLEG

-214 REMLPIAEHFA
+214 REMLPIAERFA

-251 LSPGDFAAQMEAI
+251 LSPVDFAEGMARI
-264 ARAGAQLLGGCCGT
+264 AGAGAQLLGGCCGT
-278 TPEHIAALAERCRE
+278 TPEHIAALVERCRE

-426 VFPLIRKYG
+426 VFPLIQKYG
-435 GTVVGLALDE
+435 GVVVGLALDE
-445 GGIPETPEGRVEC
+445 GGIPETPEGRVAC

-485 SSEPQAAQTTLE
+485 SSEPRAAQVTLE
-497 ALRRIHAAGGRTILG
+497 ALRRIHAKGGRTTLG

-551 MSAWRAFAVLTA
+551 MSAWRAFAVLTS

-580 RPETPTAGLTLGACI
+580 KPQTPTAGLTLGACI

-601 AASAEAKR
+601 AASAEARR
-609 LVAGGAEPLGVINS
+609 LVAGGSEPLGVINS

-629 DRVGRGFEAGTMY
+629 DRVGKGFETGRIY

-649 AEAAGAAFESLK
+649 AEAAGAAFEALK

-666 ERGGGYP
+666 ERGSGYP

-699 YGFDVRDLGK
+699 YGLDVRDLGK

-717 EAASQEG
+717 EAASKEG

-737 VAAMEKTIKLLRERL
+737 VAAMEETIRLLRERL
-752 PEVKIMVGGAVLN
+752 PDVKIMVGGAVLT
-765 EEYAKQIGA
+765 EDYAKQIGA

-786 YAKTVCA
+786 YAKEICG

>member
-1 MDIREIL
+1 MDIRDIL

-24 KLGLKAGERP
+24 KMGLRAGERP
-34 ETWNLLHPERIE
+34 EVWNILHPDRIE
-46 SLHRAYLDAGADII
+46 ALHRAYLNAGADII

-65 GANRLKYPEGGE
+65 GANRLKYPEGGDH
-77 FSLEEVI
+77 SLEEVV
-84 KSAVNIAKRAQI
+84 KSAVNIAKGAQK

-122 LDFEDAVA
+122 LDFEDAVE

-135 VGYGA
+135 VRYGA
-140 AAGADLVVIET
+140 EAGADLIVIET

-162 LAAKENSELPIIAT
+162 LAAKENSVLPIIAT

-185 LTGGTPESVTALLEG
+185 LTGGTPEAVTALLEG

-214 REMLPIAEHFA
+214 REMLPIAERFA
-225 AAASLPVAAAPN
+225 AATGMLAAAAPN
-237 AGLPRQVEGRTVFD
+237 AGLPRQVEGRMVFD
-251 LSPGDFAAQMEAI
+251 LSPEGFAEQMEAV

-278 TPEHIAALAERCRE
+278 TPEHIAALVGRCRE
-292 LPFAEPVRKR
+292 LPFAEPVRKH

-310 TAVELGAGPVIVGER
+310 TAVELGTGPVIVGER

-338 RAGNMDYL
+338 RSGKLEYL

-377 RAVTALQGVTGLPL
+377 RAVCALQGVTGLPL
-391 QLDSSDARALERA
+391 QLDSSDPAALERA

-435 GTVVGLALDE
+435 GVVVGLALDE
-445 GGIPETPEGRVEC
+445 GGIPETPEGRVAC
-458 AERIYETAAEYGI
+458 AERIYSTAAEYGI
-471 AREDVVID
+471 AHEDVVID

-485 SSEPQAAQTTLE
+485 SSEPRAAQVTLE
-497 ALRRIHAAGGRTILG
+497 ALRRIHERGGRTTLG

-531 TLALEAG
+531 TLTLEAG

-563 RDARCED
+563 RDERCED
-570 YIAHESGAEA
+570 YIAHEAGAEPKPQA
-580 RPETPTAGLTLGACI
+580 AAGPLSLGGCI
-595 EKGLAD
+595 EKGLSS
-601 AASAEAKR
+601 AASAEAQR
-609 LVAGGAEPLGVINS
+609 LVAGGAEPLDIINA

-629 DRVGRGFEAGTMY
+629 DRVGKGFETGAIY

-649 AEAAGAAFESLK
+649 AEAAGAAFEALK

-666 ERGGGYP
+666 ERGSGYP

-717 EAASQEG
+717 DAASQEG

-737 VAAMEKTIKLLRERL
+737 VASMEETIRLLRERL
-752 PEVKIMVGGAVLN
+752 PGVKIMVGGAVLT
-765 EEYAKQIGA
+765 EDYARQIGA
-774 DFYGR
+774 DFYGK

-786 YAKTVCA
+786 YAREVCS

>member
-1 MDIREIL
+1 MDIREVL

-24 KLGLKAGERP
+24 KMGLKAGERP

-46 SLHRAYLDAGADII
+46 ALHRAYLDAGADVI

-65 GANRLKYPEGGE
+65 GANRLKYPADGE
-77 FSLEEVI
+77 FELEDIV
-84 KSAVNIAKRAQI
+84 KSAVDIAKRAQI
-96 ACGREDSSWVALDIG
+96 ACGREGDSWVALDIG

-117 RPLGD
+117 KPLGD
-122 LDFEDAVA
+122 LDFEDAVS

-135 VGYGA
+135 VRCGA
-140 AAGADLVVIET
+140 AAGADLVVVET

-162 LAAKENSELPIIAT
+162 LAAKENSELPVIAT

-185 LTGGTPESVTALLEG
+185 LTGGTPEAVTALLEG

-214 REMLPIAEHFA
+214 DEMLTIAERFA
-225 AAASLPVAAAPN
+225 AAASIPVAAAPN
-237 AGLPRQVEGRTVFD
+237 AGLPRSVEGRTVFD
-251 LSPGDFAAQMEAI
+251 LSPGDFAEEMARI
-264 ARAGAQLLGGCCGT
+264 AEAGAQLLGGCCGT
-278 TPEHIAALAERCRE
+278 TPEHIAALVNRCRE
-292 LPFAEPVRKR
+292 LPFAEPVKR
-302 RTVVSSFS
+302 HRTWVSSFS

-338 RAGNMDYL
+338 RTENMEYL

-377 RAVTALQGVTGLPL
+377 RAVCALQGVTGLPL
-391 QLDSSDARALERA
+391 QLDSSDPAALERA

-426 VFPLIRKYG
+426 VFPLVQKYG
-435 GTVVGLALDE
+435 GVVVGLALDE
-445 GGIPETPEGRVEC
+445 GGIPETPEGRVAC
-458 AERIYETAAEYGI
+458 AERIYETAAQYGI

-485 SSEPQAAQTTLE
+485 SSEPQAAQVTLE
-497 ALRRIHAAGGRTILG
+497 ALRRIHARGGRTILG

-551 MSAWRAFAVLTA
+551 MSAWRAFAVLSA

-570 YIAHESGAEA
+570 YIAHESGAET
-580 RPETPTAGLTLGACI
+580 RPQTQAAGMTLGTCI

-609 LVAGGAEPLGVINS
+609 LVAGGTEPLDAINS

-629 DRVGRGFEAGTMY
+629 DRVGRGFEAGEIY

-649 AEAAGAAFESLK
+649 AEAAGAAFEALK
-661 SGMKG
+661 AGMKG
-666 ERGGGYP
+666 DRGSEYP

-699 YGFDVRDLGK
+699 YGFDVTDLGK

-717 EAASQEG
+717 EAASKEG

-737 VAAMEKTIKLLRERL
+737 VAAMAETIKLLQSKL
-752 PEVKIMVGGAVLN
+752 PGIKIMVGGAVLN
-765 EEYAKQIGA
+765 EEYAEQIGA
-774 DFYGR
+774 DFYGK

-786 YAKTVCA
+786 YAKEICS

>member
-1 MDIREIL
+1 MDIREVL

-24 KLGLKAGERP
+24 KMGLKAGERP

-46 SLHRAYLDAGADII
+46 ALHRAYLDAGADVI

-65 GANRLKYPEGGE
+65 GANRLKYPADGE
-77 FSLEEVI
+77 FELEDIV
-84 KSAVNIAKRAQI
+84 KSAVDIAKRAQI
-96 ACGREDSSWVALDIG
+96 ACGREGDSWVALDIG

-117 RPLGD
+117 KPLGD
-122 LDFEDAVA
+122 LDFEDAVSP
-130 LFAEV
+130 FAEV
-135 VGYGA
+135 VRCGA
-140 AAGADLVVIET
+140 AAGADLVVVET

-162 LAAKENSELPIIAT
+162 LAAKENSELPVIAT

-185 LTGGTPESVTALLEG
+185 LTGGTPEAVTALLEG

-214 REMLPIAEHFA
+214 DEMLTIAERFA
-225 AAASLPVAAAPN
+225 AAASIPVAAAPN
-237 AGLPRQVEGRTVFD
+237 AGLPRSVEGRTVFD
-251 LSPGDFAAQMEAI
+251 LSPGDFAEEMARI
-264 ARAGAQLLGGCCGT
+264 AEAGAQLLGGCCGT
-278 TPEHIAALAERCRE
+278 TPEHIAALVNRCRE
-292 LPFAEPVRKR
+292 LPFAEPVKR
-302 RTVVSSFS
+302 HRTWVSSFS

-338 RAGNMDYL
+338 RTENMEYL

-377 RAVTALQGVTGLPL
+377 RAVCALQGVTGLPL
-391 QLDSSDARALERA
+391 QLDSSDPAALERA

-426 VFPLIRKYG
+426 VFPLVQKYG
-435 GTVVGLALDE
+435 GVVVGLALDE
-445 GGIPETPEGRVEC
+445 GGIPETPEGRVAC
-458 AERIYETAAEYGI
+458 AERIYETAAQYGI

-485 SSEPQAAQTTLE
+485 SSEPQAAQVTLE
-497 ALRRIHAAGGRTILG
+497 ALRRIHARGGRTILG

-520 PAREKVNSAFL
+520 PAREKVNSSFL

-551 MSAWRAFAVLTA
+551 MSAWRAFAVLSA
-563 RDARCED
+563 RDARCEE
-570 YIAHESGAEA
+570 YIAHESGAET
-580 RPETPTAGLTLGACI
+580 RPQTQAAGMTLGTCI

-609 LVAGGAEPLGVINS
+609 LVAGGTEPLDVINS

-629 DRVGRGFEAGTMY
+629 DRVGRGFEAGEIY

-649 AEAAGAAFESLK
+649 AEAAGAAFEALK
-661 SGMKG
+661 AGMKG
-666 ERGGGYP
+666 DRGSEYP

-699 YGFDVRDLGK
+699 YGFDVTDLGK

-717 EAASQEG
+717 EAASKEG

-737 VAAMEKTIKLLRERL
+737 VAAMAETIKLLQSKL
-752 PEVKIMVGGAVLN
+752 PGIKIMVGGAVLN

-774 DFYGR
+774 DFYGK

-786 YAKTVCA
+786 YAKEICS

>member
-77 FSLEEVI
+77 FSLEEVV

-162 LAAKENSELPIIAT
+162 LAAKENSELPVIAT

-185 LTGGTPESVTALLEG
+185 LTGGTPEAMTALLEG

-214 REMLPIAEHFA
+214 REMLPLAERFA

-278 TPEHIAALAERCRE
+278 TPEHIAALVERCRE

-471 AREDVVID
+471 APEDVVID

-485 SSEPQAAQTTLE
+485 SSAPQAAQTTLE

-629 DRVGRGFEAGTMY
+629 DRVGRGFEAGEIY

-649 AEAAGAAFESLK
+649 AEAAGAVFESLK

-666 ERGGGYP
+666 ERGSEYP

-737 VAAMEKTIKLLRERL
+737 VAAMEETIKLLRERL

-765 EEYAKQIGA
+765 EEYARQIGA

>member
-8 GKRRLFLDG
+8 GKKRLFLDG

-77 FSLEEVI
+77 FSLEEVV
-84 KSAVNIAKRAQI
+84 KSAVKIAKRAQI

-135 VGYGA
+135 VRYGA
-140 AAGADLVVIET
+140 EAGADLVVIET

-162 LAAKENSELPIIAT
+162 LAAKENSSLPIIAT
-176 AAFDERARL
+176 CAFDERARL
-185 LTGGTPESVTALLEG
+185 LTGGTPEAVTALLEG

-214 REMLPIAEHFA
+214 REMLPIAERFA

-251 LSPGDFAAQMEAI
+251 LSPVDFAEGMARI
-264 ARAGAQLLGGCCGT
+264 AGAGAQLLGGCCGT
-278 TPEHIAALAERCRE
+278 TPEHIAALVERCRE

-377 RAVTALQGVTGLPL
+377 RAVCALQGVTGLPL

-426 VFPLIRKYG
+426 VFPLIQKYG
-435 GTVVGLALDE
+435 GVVVGLALDE

-580 RPETPTAGLTLGACI
+580 KPQTPTAGLTLGACI

-601 AASAEAKR
+601 AASAEARR
-609 LVAGGAEPLGVINS
+609 LVAGGSEPLGVINS

-629 DRVGRGFEAGTMY
+629 DRVGKGFETGSIY

-649 AEAAGAAFESLK
+649 AEAAGAAFEALK

-666 ERGGGYP
+666 ERGSGYP

-687 IGKNIVRTLLEN
+687 IGKNIVRALLEN

-717 EAASQEG
+717 EAASKEG

-737 VAAMEKTIKLLRERL
+737 VAAMEETIRLLRERL
-752 PEVKIMVGGAVLN
+752 PDVKIMVGGAVLT
-765 EEYAKQIGA
+765 EDYAKQIGA

-786 YAKTVCA
+786 YAKEICG

>member
-1 MDIREIL
+1 MDIRDIL

-24 KLGLKAGERP
+24 KMGLRAGERP
-34 ETWNLLHPERIE
+34 EVWNILHPDRIE
-46 SLHRAYLDAGADII
+46 ALHRAYLNAGADII

-65 GANRLKYPEGGE
+65 GANRLKYPEGGDH
-77 FSLEEVI
+77 SLEEVV
-84 KSAVNIAKRAQI
+84 KSAVNIAKGAQK

-122 LDFEDAVA
+122 LDFEDAVE

-135 VGYGA
+135 VRYGA
-140 AAGADLVVIET
+140 EAGADLIVIET

-162 LAAKENSELPIIAT
+162 LAAKENSVLPIIAT

-185 LTGGTPESVTALLEG
+185 LTGGTPEAVTALLEG

-214 REMLPIAEHFA
+214 REMLPIAERFA
-225 AAASLPVAAAPN
+225 AAASIPVAAAPN
-237 AGLPRQVEGRTVFD
+237 AGLPRQVEGRMVFD
-251 LSPGDFAAQMEAI
+251 LSPEGFAEQMEAV

-278 TPEHIAALAERCRE
+278 TPEHIAALVGRCRE
-292 LPFAEPVRKR
+292 LPFAEPVRKH

-310 TAVELGAGPVIVGER
+310 TAVELGTGPVIVGER

-338 RAGNMDYL
+338 RSGKLEYL

-377 RAVTALQGVTGLPL
+377 RAVCALQGVTGLPL
-391 QLDSSDARALERA
+391 QLDSSDPAALERA

-435 GTVVGLALDE
+435 GVVVGLALDE
-445 GGIPETPEGRVEC
+445 GGIPETPEGRVAC
-458 AERIYETAAEYGI
+458 AERIYSTAAEYGI
-471 AREDVVID
+471 AHEDVVID

-485 SSEPQAAQTTLE
+485 SSEPRAAQVTLE
-497 ALRRIHAAGGRTILG
+497 ALRRIHERGGRTTLG

-563 RDARCED
+563 RDERCED
-570 YIAHESGAEA
+570 YIAHEAGAEPKPQA
-580 RPETPTAGLTLGACI
+580 AAGPLSLGGCI
-595 EKGLAD
+595 EKGLSS
-601 AASAEAKR
+601 AASAEAQR
-609 LVAGGAEPLGVINS
+609 LVAGGAEPLDIINA

-629 DRVGRGFEAGTMY
+629 DRVGKGFETGAIY

-649 AEAAGAAFESLK
+649 AEAAGAAFEALK
-661 SGMKG
+661 AGMKEDKG
-666 ERGGGYP
+666 SGYP

-717 EAASQEG
+717 DAASQEG

-737 VAAMEKTIKLLRERL
+737 VASMEETIRLLRERL
-752 PEVKIMVGGAVLN
+752 PGVKIMVGGAVLT
-765 EEYAKQIGA
+765 EDYARQIGA
-774 DFYGR
+774 DFYGK

-786 YAKTVCA
+786 YAREVCS

>member
-1 MDIREIL
+1 MDIREVL

-24 KLGLKAGERP
+24 KMGLKAGERP

-46 SLHRAYLDAGADII
+46 ALHRAYLDAGADVI

-77 FSLEEVI
+77 FALEDIV
-84 KSAVNIAKRAQI
+84 KSAVDIAKRAQI
-96 ACGREDSSWVALDIG
+96 ACGREGDSWVALDIG

-117 RPLGD
+117 KPLGD
-122 LDFEDAVA
+122 LDFEDAVS

-135 VGYGA
+135 VRCGA
-140 AAGADLVVIET
+140 AAGADLVVVET

-162 LAAKENSELPIIAT
+162 LAAKENSELPVIAT

-185 LTGGTPESVTALLEG
+185 LTGGTPEAVTALLEG

-214 REMLPIAEHFA
+214 DEMLTIAERFA
-225 AAASLPVAAAPN
+225 AAASIPVAAAPN
-237 AGLPRQVEGRTVFD
+237 AGLPRSVEGRTVFE
-251 LSPGDFAAQMEAI
+251 LSPGDFAEGMARI
-264 ARAGAQLLGGCCGT
+264 AEAGAQLLGGCCGT
-278 TPEHIAALAERCRE
+278 TPEHIAALVERCRE
-292 LPFAEPVRKR
+292 LPFAEPVKR
-302 RTVVSSFS
+302 HRTWVSSFS

-338 RAGNMDYL
+338 RTENMAYL

-377 RAVTALQGVTGLPL
+377 RAVCALQGVTGLPL
-391 QLDSSDARALERA
+391 QLDSSDPAALERA

-426 VFPLIRKYG
+426 VFPLVQKYG
-435 GTVVGLALDE
+435 GVVVGLALDE
-445 GGIPETPEGRVEC
+445 GGIPETPEGRVAC
-458 AERIYETAAEYGI
+458 AERIYETAAQYGI
-471 AREDVVID
+471 APEDVVID

-485 SSEPQAAQTTLE
+485 SSEPQAAQVTLE
-497 ALRRIHAAGGRTILG
+497 ALRRIHARGGRTILG

-551 MSAWRAFAVLTA
+551 MSAWRAFAVLSA

-570 YIAHESGAEA
+570 YIAHESGAETKPQTQA
-580 RPETPTAGLTLGACI
+580 AGMTLGTCI

-609 LVAGGAEPLGVINS
+609 LVAGGTEPLDAINS

-629 DRVGRGFEAGTMY
+629 DRVGRGFEAGEIY

-649 AEAAGAAFESLK
+649 AEAAGAAFEALK
-661 SGMKG
+661 AGMKG
-666 ERGGGYP
+666 DRGSEYP

-699 YGFDVRDLGK
+699 YGFDVTDLGK

-717 EAASQEG
+717 EAASKEG

-737 VAAMEKTIKLLRERL
+737 VAAMAETIKLLQSKL
-752 PEVKIMVGGAVLN
+752 PGIKIMVGGAVLN
-765 EEYAKQIGA
+765 EEYAEQIGA
-774 DFYGR
+774 DFYGK

-786 YAKTVCA
+786 YAKEICS

>member
-1 MDIREIL
+1 MDIREVL

-24 KLGLKAGERP
+24 KMGLKAGERP

-46 SLHRAYLDAGADII
+46 ALHRAYLDAGADVI

-77 FSLEEVI
+77 FALEDIV
-84 KSAVNIAKRAQI
+84 KSAVDIAKRAQI
-96 ACGREDSSWVALDIG
+96 ACGREGDSWVALDIG

-117 RPLGD
+117 KPLGD
-122 LDFEDAVA
+122 LDFEDAVS

-135 VGYGA
+135 VRCGA
-140 AAGADLVVIET
+140 AAGADLVVVET

-162 LAAKENSELPIIAT
+162 LAAKENSELPVIAT

-185 LTGGTPESVTALLEG
+185 LTGGTPEAVTALLEG

-214 REMLPIAEHFA
+214 DEMLTIAERFA
-225 AAASLPVAAAPN
+225 AAASIPVAAAPN
-237 AGLPRQVEGRTVFD
+237 AGLPRSVEGRTVFD
-251 LSPGDFAAQMEAI
+251 LSPGDFAEGMARI
-264 ARAGAQLLGGCCGT
+264 AEAGAQLLGGCCGT
-278 TPEHIAALAERCRE
+278 TPEHIAALVNRCRE
-292 LPFAEPVRKR
+292 LPFAEPVKR
-302 RTVVSSFS
+302 HRTWVSSFS

-338 RAGNMDYL
+338 RTENMEYL

-377 RAVTALQGVTGLPL
+377 RAVCALQGVTGLPL
-391 QLDSSDARALERA
+391 QLDSSDPAALERA

-426 VFPLIRKYG
+426 VFPLVQKYG
-435 GTVVGLALDE
+435 GVVVGLALDE
-445 GGIPETPEGRVEC
+445 SGIPETPEGRVAC
-458 AERIYETAAEYGI
+458 AERIYETAAQYGI
-471 AREDVVID
+471 APEDVVID

-485 SSEPQAAQTTLE
+485 SSEPQAAQVTLE
-497 ALRRIHAAGGRTILG
+497 ALRRIHARGGRTILG

-551 MSAWRAFAVLTA
+551 MSAWRAFAVLSA
-563 RDARCED
+563 RDARCEE
-570 YIAHESGAEA
+570 YIAHESGAET
-580 RPETPTAGLTLGACI
+580 RPQTQAAGMTLGTCI

-609 LVAGGAEPLGVINS
+609 LVAGGTEPLDVINS

-629 DRVGRGFEAGTMY
+629 DRVGRGFEAGEIY

-649 AEAAGAAFESLK
+649 AEAAGAAFEALK
-661 SGMKG
+661 AGMKG
-666 ERGGGYP
+666 DRGSEYP

-699 YGFDVRDLGK
+699 YGFDVTDLGK

-717 EAASQEG
+717 EAASKEG
-724 VRLVGLSALMTTT
+724 VRIVGLSALMTTT
-737 VAAMEKTIKLLRERL
+737 VAAMAETIKLLQSKL
-752 PEVKIMVGGAVLN
+752 PGIKIMVGGAVLN
-765 EEYAKQIGA
+765 EEYAEQIGA
-774 DFYGR
+774 DFYGK

-786 YAKTVCA
+786 YAKEICS

>member
-1 MDIREIL
+1 MDIREAL

-24 KLGLKAGERP
+24 KMGLRAGERP
-34 ETWNLLHPERIE
+34 ETWNILHPERIE

-77 FSLEEVI
+77 FALEEVVR
-84 KSAVNIAKRAQI
+84 SAVNIAKSAQK

-117 RPLGD
+117 KPLGD

-135 VGYGA
+135 VSCGA
-140 AAGADLVVIET
+140 QAGADLVVIET

-162 LAAKENSELPIIAT
+162 LAAKENCALPVIAT
-176 AAFDERARL
+176 AAFDEKARM

-200 LRVDALGLNCGLGP
+200 LGVDALGLNCGLGP
-214 REMLPIAEHFA
+214 AEMLPAARRFA

-237 AGLPRQVEGRTVFD
+237 AGLPRSVDGQTVFD
-251 LSPGDFAAQMEAI
+251 LGSEDFARGMREI
-264 ARAGAQLLGGCCGT
+264 ALAGAQLLGGCCGT
-278 TPEHIAALAERCRE
+278 TPEHIAALVRE
-292 LPFAEPVRKR
+292 CGGLPFAPPERKR
-302 RTVVSSFS
+302 KTIVSSFS
-310 TAVELGAGPVIVGER
+310 TAVELGRGPVIVGER
-325 INPTGKPRLKEAL
+325 INPTGKPKLKEAL
-338 RAGNMDYL
+338 RSGRLEYL
-346 LSEGAAQEDAGAQ
+346 LSEGLAQEEAGAH

-371 EPAMLE
+371 EAETLE
-377 RAVTALQGVTGLPL
+377 CAVCALQGVTALPL
-391 QLDSSDARALERA
+391 QLDSSDPRALERA

-420 AESMAA
+420 AESLAA
-426 VFPLIRKYG
+426 VLPLVKKYG
-435 GTVVGLALDE
+435 GVVVGLTLDE
-445 GGIPETPEGRVEC
+445 GGIPETAEGRVSC
-458 AERIYETAAEYGI
+458 AERIWAAAAEHGI

-485 SSEPQAAQTTLE
+485 SSEPEAARVTLD
-497 ALRRIHAAGGRTILG
+497 ALRRIHEAGGRTTLG

-520 PAREKVNSAFL
+520 PAREKINSAFL

-538 LDCAIMNPLSAAM
+538 LDCAIMNPLSPAM
-551 MSAWRAFAVLTA
+551 MSAWRAWAVLSA

-570 YIAHESGAEA
+570 YIAHESNTEPAKPA
-580 RPETPTAGLTLGACI
+580 AAAGLPLGACI
-595 EKGLAD
+595 EKGLAQ
-601 AASAEAKR
+601 AAAAEAKR
-609 LVAGGAEPLGVINS
+609 LVEGGAEPLEVINR

-629 DRVGRGFEAGTMY
+629 DSVGKGFEAGTLY

-649 AEAAGAAFESLK
+649 AEAAGAAFEALKAGMK
-661 SGMKG
+661 SG
-666 ERGGGYP
+666 GGSGYE

-699 YGFDVRDLGK
+699 YGFEVRDLGK
-709 DVPPEAVL
+709 DVAPKAVL
-717 EAASQEG
+717 EAAREPG

-737 VAAMEKTIKLLRERL
+737 VAAMAETIALLRERV
-752 PEVKIMVGGAVLN
+752 PGVKIMVGGAVLT
-765 EEYAKQIGA
+765 EDYAREMGA
-774 DFYGR
+774 DFYAP

-786 YAKTVCA
+786 YAKEVC

>member
-1 MDIREIL
+1 MDIREVL

-24 KLGLKAGERP
+24 KMGLKAGERP

-46 SLHRAYLDAGADII
+46 ALHRAYLDAGADVI

-65 GANRLKYPEGGE
+65 GANRLKYPADGE
-77 FSLEEVI
+77 FELEDIV
-84 KSAVNIAKRAQI
+84 KSAVDIAKRAQI
-96 ACGREDSSWVALDIG
+96 ACGREGDSWVALDIG

-117 RPLGD
+117 KPLGD
-122 LDFEDAVA
+122 LDFEDAVS

-135 VGYGA
+135 VRCGA
-140 AAGADLVVIET
+140 AAGADLVVVET
-151 MGDSYELKAAV
+151 MGDSDELKAAV
-162 LAAKENSELPIIAT
+162 LAAKENSELPVIAT

-185 LTGGTPESVTALLEG
+185 LTGGTPEAVTALLEG

-214 REMLPIAEHFA
+214 DEMLTIAERFA
-225 AAASLPVAAAPN
+225 AAASIPVAAAPN
-237 AGLPRQVEGRTVFD
+237 AGLPRSVEGRTVFD
-251 LSPGDFAAQMEAI
+251 LSPGDFAEGMARI
-264 ARAGAQLLGGCCGT
+264 AEAGAQLLGGCCGT
-278 TPEHIAALAERCRE
+278 TPEHIAALVNRCRE
-292 LPFAEPVRKR
+292 LPFAEPVKKH

-338 RAGNMDYL
+338 RTENMEYL

-377 RAVTALQGVTGLPL
+377 RAVCALQGVTGLPL
-391 QLDSSDARALERA
+391 QLDSSDPAALERA

-426 VFPLIRKYG
+426 VFPLVQKYG
-435 GTVVGLALDE
+435 GVVAGLALDE
-445 GGIPETPEGRVEC
+445 GGIPETPEGRVAC
-458 AERIYETAAEYGI
+458 AERIYETAAQYGI
-471 AREDVVID
+471 APEDVVID

-485 SSEPQAAQTTLE
+485 SSEPQAAQVTLE
-497 ALRRIHAAGGRTILG
+497 ALRRIHARGGRTILG

-551 MSAWRAFAVLTA
+551 MSAWRAFAVLSA

-570 YIAHESGAEA
+570 YIAHESGAETKPQTQA
-580 RPETPTAGLTLGACI
+580 AGMTLGTCI
-595 EKGLAD
+595 EKGLTD
-601 AASAEAKR
+601 AATNEAKR
-609 LVAGGAEPLGVINS
+609 LVAGGTEPLDAINS

-629 DRVGRGFEAGTMY
+629 DRVGRGFEAGEIY

-649 AEAAGAAFESLK
+649 AEAAGAAFEALK
-661 SGMKG
+661 AGMKG
-666 ERGGGYP
+666 DRGSEYP

-699 YGFDVRDLGK
+699 YGFDVTDLGK

-717 EAASQEG
+717 EAASKEG

-737 VAAMEKTIKLLRERL
+737 VAAMAETIKLLQSKL
-752 PEVKIMVGGAVLN
+752 PGIKIMVGGAVLN
-765 EEYAKQIGA
+765 EEYAEQIGA
-774 DFYGR
+774 DFYGK

-786 YAKTVCA
+786 YAKEICS

>member
-1 MDIREIL
+1 MDIREVL

-24 KLGLKAGERP
+24 KMGLKAGERP

-46 SLHRAYLDAGADII
+46 ALHRAYLDAGADVI

-65 GANRLKYPEGGE
+65 GANRLKYPADGE
-77 FSLEEVI
+77 FELEDIV
-84 KSAVNIAKRAQI
+84 KSAVDIAKRAQI
-96 ACGREDSSWVALDIG
+96 ACGREGDSWVALDIG

-117 RPLGD
+117 KPLGD
-122 LDFEDAVA
+122 LDFEDAVS

-135 VGYGA
+135 VRCGA
-140 AAGADLVVIET
+140 AAGADLVVVET

-162 LAAKENSELPIIAT
+162 LAAKENSELPVIAT

-185 LTGGTPESVTALLEG
+185 LTGGTPEAVTALLEG

-214 REMLPIAEHFA
+214 DEMLTIAERFA
-225 AAASLPVAAAPN
+225 AAASIPVAAAPN
-237 AGLPRQVEGRTVFD
+237 AGLPRSVEGRTVFD
-251 LSPGDFAAQMEAI
+251 LSPGDFAEEMARI
-264 ARAGAQLLGGCCGT
+264 AEAGAQLLGGCCGT
-278 TPEHIAALAERCRE
+278 TPEHIAALVERCRE
-292 LPFAEPVRKR
+292 LPFAEPVKR
-302 RTVVSSFS
+302 HRTWVSSFS

-338 RAGNMDYL
+338 RTENMEYL

-377 RAVTALQGVTGLPL
+377 RAVCALQGVTGLPL
-391 QLDSSDARALERA
+391 QLDSSDPAALERA

-426 VFPLIRKYG
+426 VFPLVQKYG
-435 GTVVGLALDE
+435 GVVVGLALDE
-445 GGIPETPEGRVEC
+445 GGIPETPEGRVAC
-458 AERIYETAAEYGI
+458 AERIYETAAQYGI

-485 SSEPQAAQTTLE
+485 SSEPQAAQVTLE
-497 ALRRIHAAGGRTILG
+497 ALRRIHARGGRTILG

-551 MSAWRAFAVLTA
+551 MSAWRAFAVLSA

-570 YIAHESGAEA
+570 YIAHESGAETKPQTQA
-580 RPETPTAGLTLGACI
+580 AGMTLGTCI

-609 LVAGGAEPLGVINS
+609 LVAGGTEPLDAINS

-629 DRVGRGFEAGTMY
+629 DRVGRGFEAGEIY

-649 AEAAGAAFESLK
+649 AEAAGAAFEALK
-661 SGMKG
+661 AGMKG
-666 ERGGGYP
+666 DRGSEYP

-699 YGFDVRDLGK
+699 YGFDVTDLGK

-717 EAASQEG
+717 EAASKEG

-737 VAAMEKTIKLLRERL
+737 VAAMAETIKLLQSKL
-752 PEVKIMVGGAVLN
+752 PGIKIMVGGAVLN
-765 EEYAKQIGA
+765 EEYAEQIGA
-774 DFYGR
+774 DFYGK

-786 YAKTVCA
+786 YAKEICS

>member
-1 MDIREIL
+1 MDIREVL

-24 KLGLKAGERP
+24 KMGLKAGERP

-46 SLHRAYLDAGADII
+46 ALHRAYLDAGADVI

-65 GANRLKYPEGGE
+65 GANRLQYPADGE
-77 FSLEEVI
+77 FELEDIV
-84 KSAVNIAKRAQI
+84 KSAVDIAKRAQI
-96 ACGREDSSWVALDIG
+96 ACGREGDSWVALDIG

-117 RPLGD
+117 KPLGD
-122 LDFEDAVA
+122 LDFEDAVS

-135 VGYGA
+135 VRCGA
-140 AAGADLVVIET
+140 AAGADLVVVET

-162 LAAKENSELPIIAT
+162 LAAKENSELPVIAT

-185 LTGGTPESVTALLEG
+185 LTGGTPEAVTALLEG

-214 REMLPIAEHFA
+214 DELLTIAERFA
-225 AAASLPVAAAPN
+225 AAASIPVAAAPN
-237 AGLPRQVEGRTVFD
+237 AGLPRSVEGRTVFD
-251 LSPGDFAAQMEAI
+251 LSPGDFAEGMARI
-264 ARAGAQLLGGCCGT
+264 AEAGAQLLGGCCGT
-278 TPEHIAALAERCRE
+278 TPEHIAALVNRCRE
-292 LPFAEPVRKR
+292 LPFAEPVKKH

-338 RAGNMDYL
+338 RTENMEYL

-377 RAVTALQGVTGLPL
+377 RAVCALQGVTGLPL
-391 QLDSSDARALERA
+391 QLDSSDPAALERA

-426 VFPLIRKYG
+426 VFPLVQKYG
-435 GTVVGLALDE
+435 GVVVGLALDE
-445 GGIPETPEGRVEC
+445 GGIPETPEGRVAC
-458 AERIYETAAEYGI
+458 AERIYETAAQYGI
-471 AREDVVID
+471 APEDVAID

-485 SSEPQAAQTTLE
+485 SSEPQAAQVTLE
-497 ALRRIHAAGGRTILG
+497 ALRRIHARGGRTILG

-551 MSAWRAFAVLTA
+551 MSAWRAFAVLSA

-570 YIAHESGAEA
+570 YIAHESGAET
-580 RPETPTAGLTLGACI
+580 RPQTQAAGMTLGTCI

-609 LVAGGAEPLGVINS
+609 LVAGGTEPLDAINS

-629 DRVGRGFEAGTMY
+629 DRVGRGFEAGEIY

-649 AEAAGAAFESLK
+649 AEAAGAAFEALK
-661 SGMKG
+661 AGMKG
-666 ERGGGYP
+666 DRGSEYP

-699 YGFDVRDLGK
+699 YGFDVTDLGK

-717 EAASQEG
+717 EAASKEG

-737 VAAMEKTIKLLRERL
+737 VAAMAETIKLLQSKL
-752 PEVKIMVGGAVLN
+752 PGIKIMVGGAVLN
-765 EEYAKQIGA
+765 EEYAEQIGA
-774 DFYGR
+774 DFYGK

-786 YAKTVCA
+786 YAKEICS

>member
-77 FSLEEVI
+77 FSLEEVV

-214 REMLPIAEHFA
+214 REMLPIAERFA

-458 AERIYETAAEYGI
+458 AERIYETAADYGI

-666 ERGGGYP
+666 ERGSEYP

-737 VAAMEKTIKLLRERL
+737 VAAMEETIKLLRERL

-765 EEYAKQIGA
+765 EEYARQIGA

>member
-1 MDIREIL
+1 MDIREVL

-24 KLGLKAGERP
+24 KMGLKAGERP

-46 SLHRAYLDAGADII
+46 ALHRAYLDAGADVI

-77 FSLEEVI
+77 FALEDIV
-84 KSAVNIAKRAQI
+84 KSAVDIAKRAQI
-96 ACGREDSSWVALDIG
+96 ACGREGDSWVALDIG

-117 RPLGD
+117 KPLGD
-122 LDFEDAVA
+122 LDFEDAVS

-135 VGYGA
+135 VRCGA
-140 AAGADLVVIET
+140 AAGADLVVVET

-162 LAAKENSELPIIAT
+162 LAAKENSELPVIAT

-185 LTGGTPESVTALLEG
+185 LTGGTPEAVTALLEG

-214 REMLPIAEHFA
+214 DEMLTIAERFA
-225 AAASLPVAAAPN
+225 AAASIPVAAAPN
-237 AGLPRQVEGRTVFD
+237 AGLPRSVEGRTVFD
-251 LSPGDFAAQMEAI
+251 LSPGDFAEGMARI
-264 ARAGAQLLGGCCGT
+264 AEAGAQLLGGCCGT
-278 TPEHIAALAERCRE
+278 TPEHIAALVNRCRE
-292 LPFAEPVRKR
+292 LPFAEPVKR
-302 RTVVSSFS
+302 HRTWVSSFS

-338 RAGNMDYL
+338 RTENMEYL

-377 RAVTALQGVTGLPL
+377 RAVCALQGVTGLPL
-391 QLDSSDARALERA
+391 QLDSSDPAALERA

-426 VFPLIRKYG
+426 VFPLVQKYG
-435 GTVVGLALDE
+435 GVVVGLALDE
-445 GGIPETPEGRVEC
+445 GGIPETPEGRVAC
-458 AERIYETAAEYGI
+458 AERIYETAAQYGI

-485 SSEPQAAQTTLE
+485 SSEPQAAQVTLE
-497 ALRRIHAAGGRTILG
+497 ALRRIHARGGRTILG

-551 MSAWRAFAVLTA
+551 MSAWRAFAVLSA

-570 YIAHESGAEA
+570 YIAHESGAET
-580 RPETPTAGLTLGACI
+580 RPQTQAAGMTLGTCI

-609 LVAGGAEPLGVINS
+609 LVAGGTEPLDAINS

-629 DRVGRGFEAGTMY
+629 DRVGRGFEAGEIY

-649 AEAAGAAFESLK
+649 AEAAGAAFEALK
-661 SGMKG
+661 AGMKG
-666 ERGGGYP
+666 DRGSEYP

-699 YGFDVRDLGK
+699 YGFDVTDLGK

-717 EAASQEG
+717 EAASKEG

-737 VAAMEKTIKLLRERL
+737 VAAMAETIKLLQSKL
-752 PEVKIMVGGAVLN
+752 PSIKIMVGGAVLN
-765 EEYAKQIGA
+765 EEYAEQIGA
-774 DFYGR
+774 DFYGK

-786 YAKTVCA
+786 YAKEICS

>member
-1 MDIREIL
+1 MDIREVL

-24 KLGLKAGERP
+24 KMGLKAGERP

-46 SLHRAYLDAGADII
+46 ALHRAYLDAGADVI

-77 FSLEEVI
+77 FALEDIV
-84 KSAVNIAKRAQI
+84 KSAVDIAKRAQI
-96 ACGREDSSWVALDIG
+96 ACGREGDSWVALDIG

-117 RPLGD
+117 KPLGD
-122 LDFEDAVA
+122 LDFEDAVS

-135 VGYGA
+135 VRCGA
-140 AAGADLVVIET
+140 AAGADLVVVET

-162 LAAKENSELPIIAT
+162 LAAKENSELPVIAT

-185 LTGGTPESVTALLEG
+185 LTGGTPEAVTALLEG

-214 REMLPIAEHFA
+214 DEMLTIAERFA
-225 AAASLPVAAAPN
+225 AAASIPVAAAPN
-237 AGLPRQVEGRTVFD
+237 AGLPRSVEGRTVFE

-278 TPEHIAALAERCRE
+278 TPEHIAALAGRCRE

-338 RAGNMDYL
+338 RTENMEYL

-377 RAVTALQGVTGLPL
+377 RAVCALQGVTGLPL
-391 QLDSSDARALERA
+391 QLDSSDPAALERA

-426 VFPLIRKYG
+426 VFPLVQKYG
-435 GTVVGLALDE
+435 GVVVGLALDE
-445 GGIPETPEGRVEC
+445 GGIPETPEGRVAC
-458 AERIYETAAEYGI
+458 AERIYETAAQYGI

-485 SSEPQAAQTTLE
+485 SSEPQAAQVTLE
-497 ALRRIHAAGGRTILG
+497 ALRRIHARGGRTILG

-551 MSAWRAFAVLTA
+551 MSAWRAFAVLSA
-563 RDARCED
+563 RDARCEE
-570 YIAHESGAEA
+570 YIAHESGAETKPQTQA
-580 RPETPTAGLTLGACI
+580 AGMTLGTCI

-609 LVAGGAEPLGVINS
+609 LVAGGTEPLDAINS

-629 DRVGRGFEAGTMY
+629 DRVGRGFEAGEIY

-649 AEAAGAAFESLK
+649 AEAAGAAFEALK
-661 SGMKG
+661 AGMKG
-666 ERGGGYP
+666 DRGSEYP

-699 YGFDVRDLGK
+699 YGFDVTDLGK

-717 EAASQEG
+717 EAASKEG

-737 VAAMEKTIKLLRERL
+737 VAAMAETIKLLQSKL
-752 PEVKIMVGGAVLN
+752 PGIKIMVGGAVLN

-774 DFYGR
+774 DFYGK

-786 YAKTVCA
+786 YAKEICS

>member
-1 MDIREIL
+1 MDIRDIL

-24 KLGLKAGERP
+24 KMGLRAGERP
-34 ETWNLLHPERIE
+34 EVWNILHPDRIE
-46 SLHRAYLDAGADII
+46 ALHRAYLNAGADII

-65 GANRLKYPEGGE
+65 GANRLKYPEGGDH
-77 FSLEEVI
+77 SLEEVV
-84 KSAVNIAKRAQI
+84 KSAVNIAKGAQI

-122 LDFEDAVA
+122 LDFEDAVE

-135 VGYGA
+135 VRYGA
-140 AAGADLVVIET
+140 EAGADLIVIET

-162 LAAKENSELPIIAT
+162 LAAKENSVLPIIAT

-185 LTGGTPESVTALLEG
+185 LTGGTPEAVTALLEG

-214 REMLPIAEHFA
+214 REMLPIAERFA
-225 AAASLPVAAAPN
+225 AAASIPVAAAPN

-251 LSPGDFAAQMEAI
+251 LSPEGFAEQMEAV

-278 TPEHIAALAERCRE
+278 TPEHIAALVGRCRE
-292 LPFAEPVRKR
+292 LPFAEPVRKH

-310 TAVELGAGPVIVGER
+310 TAVELGTGPVIVGER

-338 RAGNMDYL
+338 RSGKLEYL

-377 RAVTALQGVTGLPL
+377 RAVCALQGVTGLPL
-391 QLDSSDARALERA
+391 QLDSSDPAALERA

-435 GTVVGLALDE
+435 GVVVGLALDE
-445 GGIPETPEGRVEC
+445 GGIPETPEGRVAC
-458 AERIYETAAEYGI
+458 AERIYSTAAEYGI

-485 SSEPQAAQTTLE
+485 SSEPRAAQVTLE
-497 ALRRIHAAGGRTILG
+497 ALRRIHERGGRTTLG

-563 RDARCED
+563 RDERCED
-570 YIAHESGAEA
+570 YIAHEAGAEPKPQA
-580 RPETPTAGLTLGACI
+580 AAGPLSLGGCI
-595 EKGLAD
+595 EKGLSS
-601 AASAEAKR
+601 AASAEAQR
-609 LVAGGAEPLGVINS
+609 LVAGGAEPLDIINA

-629 DRVGRGFEAGTMY
+629 DRVGKGFETGAIY

-649 AEAAGAAFESLK
+649 AEAAGAAFEALK
-661 SGMKG
+661 AGMKEDKG
-666 ERGGGYP
+666 SGYP

-717 EAASQEG
+717 DAASQEG

-737 VAAMEKTIKLLRERL
+737 VASMEETIRLLRERL
-752 PEVKIMVGGAVLN
+752 PGVKIMVGGAVLT
-765 EEYAKQIGA
+765 EDYARQIGA
-774 DFYGR
+774 DFYGK

-786 YAKTVCA
+786 YAREVCS

>member
-1 MDIREIL
+1 MDIREVL

-24 KLGLKAGERP
+24 KMGLKAGERP

-46 SLHRAYLDAGADII
+46 ALHRAYLDAGADVI

-65 GANRLKYPEGGE
+65 GANRLKYPADGE
-77 FSLEEVI
+77 FELEDIV
-84 KSAVNIAKRAQI
+84 KSAVDIAKRAQI
-96 ACGREDSSWVALDIG
+96 ACGREGDSWVALDIG

-117 RPLGD
+117 KPLGD
-122 LDFEDAVA
+122 LDFEDAVS

-135 VGYGA
+135 VRCGA
-140 AAGADLVVIET
+140 AAGADLVVVET

-162 LAAKENSELPIIAT
+162 LAAKENSELPVIAT

-185 LTGGTPESVTALLEG
+185 LTGGTPEAVTALLEG

-214 REMLPIAEHFA
+214 DEMLTIAERFA
-225 AAASLPVAAAPN
+225 AAASIPVAAAPN
-237 AGLPRQVEGRTVFD
+237 AGLPRSVEGRTVFD
-251 LSPGDFAAQMEAI
+251 LSPGDFAEGMARI
-264 ARAGAQLLGGCCGT
+264 AEAGAQLLGGCCGT
-278 TPEHIAALAERCRE
+278 TPEHIAALVNRCRE
-292 LPFAEPVRKR
+292 LPFAEPVKKH

-338 RAGNMDYL
+338 RTENMEYL

-377 RAVTALQGVTGLPL
+377 RAVCALQGVTGLPL
-391 QLDSSDARALERA
+391 QLDSSDPAALERA

-426 VFPLIRKYG
+426 VFPLVQKYG
-435 GTVVGLALDE
+435 GVVVGLALDE
-445 GGIPETPEGRVEC
+445 GGIPETPEGRVAC
-458 AERIYETAAEYGI
+458 AERIYETAAQYGI

-485 SSEPQAAQTTLE
+485 SSEPQAAQVTLE
-497 ALRRIHAAGGRTILG
+497 ALRRIHARGGRTILG

-551 MSAWRAFAVLTA
+551 MSAWRAFAVLSA

-570 YIAHESGAEA
+570 YIAHESGAETKPQTQA
-580 RPETPTAGLTLGACI
+580 AGMTLGTCI

-609 LVAGGAEPLGVINS
+609 LVAGGTGPLDAINS

-629 DRVGRGFEAGTMY
+629 DRVGRGFEAGEIY

-649 AEAAGAAFESLK
+649 AEAAGAAFEALK
-661 SGMKG
+661 AGMKG
-666 ERGGGYP
+666 DRGSEYP

-699 YGFDVRDLGK
+699 YGFDVTDLGK

-717 EAASQEG
+717 EAASKEG

-737 VAAMEKTIKLLRERL
+737 VAAMAETIKLLQSKL
-752 PEVKIMVGGAVLN
+752 PGIKIMVGGAVLN
-765 EEYAKQIGA
+765 EEYAEQIGA
-774 DFYGR
+774 DFYGK

-786 YAKTVCA
+786 YAKEICS

>member
-1 MDIREIL
+1 MDIREVL

-24 KLGLKAGERP
+24 KMGLKAGERP

-46 SLHRAYLDAGADII
+46 ALHRAYLDAGADVI

-65 GANRLKYPEGGE
+65 GANRLKYPADGE
-77 FSLEEVI
+77 FELEDIV
-84 KSAVNIAKRAQI
+84 KSAVDIAKRAQI
-96 ACGREDSSWVALDIG
+96 ACGREGDSWVALDIG

-117 RPLGD
+117 KPLGD
-122 LDFEDAVA
+122 LDFEDAVS

-135 VGYGA
+135 VRCGA
-140 AAGADLVVIET
+140 AAGADLVVVET

-162 LAAKENSELPIIAT
+162 LAAKENSELPVIAT

-185 LTGGTPESVTALLEG
+185 LTGGTPEAVTALLEG

-214 REMLPIAEHFA
+214 DEMLTIAERFA
-225 AAASLPVAAAPN
+225 AAASIPVAAAPN
-237 AGLPRQVEGRTVFD
+237 AGLPRSVEGRTVFE
-251 LSPGDFAAQMEAI
+251 LSPGDFAEGMARI
-264 ARAGAQLLGGCCGT
+264 AEAGAQLLGGCCGT
-278 TPEHIAALAERCRE
+278 TPEHIAALVNRCRE
-292 LPFAEPVRKR
+292 LPFAEPVKKH

-338 RAGNMDYL
+338 RTENMEYL

-377 RAVTALQGVTGLPL
+377 RAVCALQGVTGLPL
-391 QLDSSDARALERA
+391 QLDSSDPAALERA

-426 VFPLIRKYG
+426 VFPLVQKYG
-435 GTVVGLALDE
+435 GVVVGLALDE
-445 GGIPETPEGRVEC
+445 GGIPETPEGRVAC
-458 AERIYETAAEYGI
+458 AERIYETAAQYGI
-471 AREDVVID
+471 APEDVVID

-485 SSEPQAAQTTLE
+485 SSEPQAAQVTLE
-497 ALRRIHAAGGRTILG
+497 ALRRIHARGGRTILG

-551 MSAWRAFAVLTA
+551 MSAWRAFAVLSA

-570 YIAHESGAEA
+570 YIAHESGAET
-580 RPETPTAGLTLGACI
+580 RPQTQAAGMTLGTCI

-609 LVAGGAEPLGVINS
+609 LVAGGTEPLDAINS

-629 DRVGRGFEAGTMY
+629 DRVGRGFEAGEIY

-649 AEAAGAAFESLK
+649 AEAAGAAFEALK
-661 SGMKG
+661 AGMKG
-666 ERGGGYP
+666 DRGSEYP

-699 YGFDVRDLGK
+699 YGFDVTDLGK

-717 EAASQEG
+717 EAASKEG

-737 VAAMEKTIKLLRERL
+737 VAAMAETIKLLQSKL
-752 PEVKIMVGGAVLN
+752 PGIKIMVGGAVLN
-765 EEYAKQIGA
+765 EEYAEQIGA
-774 DFYGR
+774 DFYGK

-786 YAKTVCA
+786 YAKEICS